1 VIRTLLYVV
10 NSAHFW
16 VRSNPLVALVNADIN
31 TWLVKRPE
39 RTGPHVSGP
48 GGRPSLRGVAAS
60 GAAAQERG
68 PHRGTVWS
76 LHADQRSAVIRRRFP
91 SATAAWMFAQATITQ
106 KAQVSSAAASLGSRP
121 VDQSA
126 KECAWGNGGLL
137 QRSSS

>member
-1 VIRTLLYVV
+1 M
-10 NSAHFW
+10 
-16 VRSNPLVALVNADIN
+16 PDIN
-31 TWLVKRPE
+31 PRLVKRPE

-48 GGRPSLRGVAAS
+48 DGRPSLRGFPAP

-106 KAQVSSAAASLGSRP
+106 KALWGSRTP
-121 VDQSA
+121 LRVLIWASMRPA
-126 KECAWGNGGLL
+126 
-137 QRSSS
+137 RIR